1 MQRVSTILLLVVF
14 SLSLITPAMIADSDS
29 KLPACCR
36 KDGQHHCSML
46 NVEERLERPSGPAI
60 KSVRPQCPLFLKGG
74 AAPASGKAGTMSP
87 GRVFFAAIVSH
98 PTAHAQT
105 EAQYRV
111 SFSRSWQERGPPV
124 LLS

>member
-1 MQRVSTILLLVVF
+1 MQRVSTILLLVMF
-14 SLSLITPAMIADSDS
+14 SLSLITPAMIVDPES

-46 NVEERLERPSGPAI
+46 NMGEQQGRPSGPEV
-60 KSVRPQCPLFLKGG
+60 KSLGSKCPFFLQGG
-74 AAPASGKAGTMSP
+74 AAPASGKLGTMSP
-87 GRVFFAAIVSH
+87 GGVFFAAIVSH

-105 EAQYRV
+105 QAQYRV
-111 SFSRSWQERGPPV
+111 SLSRSWQERGPPA

>member
-14 SLSLITPAMIADSDS
+14 SLSLIAPALIANSAS
-29 KLPACCR
+29 NVPACCR

-46 NVEERLERPSGPAI
+46 NMGEQQGRPSGPEF
-60 KSVRPQCPLFLKGG
+60 KSLGSKCPFFLQGG
-74 AAPASGKAGTMSP
+74 AAPASGKLGTMSP
-87 GRVFFAAIVSH
+87 SGVFFAAIVSH

-105 EAQYRV
+105 QAQYRV
-111 SFSRSWQERGPPV
+111 SFSRAWQERGPPA